1 MGDHTCTEICDE
13 CEHLCTKKVV
23 LIKKQCKLNRVT
35 PPDAALGLGCMLSPS
50 RFEQKLRFT
59 RREKELLGVLKP
71 SWMDKNQIV
80 ALAPGINNR
89 GLYSYL
95 QRLVER
101 GFVERRYEIKHN
113 GQMWRL
119 NKDFIGRQP
128 THSIGKD
135 HD

>member
-1 MGDHTCTEICDE
+1 MGDHVCTEICDE
-13 CEHLCTKKVV
+13 CEHLCTKKVIV
-23 LIKKQCKLNRVT
+23 IKKQCKLNQVT

-59 RREKELLGVLKP
+59 RREKELLGAL
-71 SWMDKNQIV
+71 SLAWRGKNQIV
-80 ALAPGINNR
+80 ERAPGINNR

-101 GFVERRYEIKHN
+101 GFVERRFEKKHN

-119 NKDFIGRQP
+119 NKDFIALQQ
-128 THSIGKD
+128 THNVGKD